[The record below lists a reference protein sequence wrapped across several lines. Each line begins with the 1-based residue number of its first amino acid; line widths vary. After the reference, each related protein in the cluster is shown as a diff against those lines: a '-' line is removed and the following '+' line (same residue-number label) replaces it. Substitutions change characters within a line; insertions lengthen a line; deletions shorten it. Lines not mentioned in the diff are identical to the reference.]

1 MEQEEKANKA
11 NQALLDLVERLVATQ
26 EESQQLRDYITKL
39 EGKRPRYMHLKGD
52 KVDEA
57 LAEYINKN
65 SGNMEVMLVRVDPGV
80 YEFGTKRICVKAD

>member
-1 MEQEEKANKA
+1 
-11 NQALLDLVERLVATQ
+11 
-26 EESQQLRDYITKL
+26 
-39 EGKRPRYMHLKGD
+39 MHLKGD